1 MNVVV
6 QIYMIVCVV
15 LLVFDVAFLMVK
27 NARNQRFYPKKPK
40 FRRKILEEIEHREL
54 SGEFS
59 KGFPEMVQKKIAR
72 TKYLLALQAILEEKT
87 YAADWFREII
97 YAVLPDYRKKSE
109 DEQAYY
115 AYVISTLG
123 YEGVQLPPEFAGEFM
138 TFLESKSL
146 YTFANT
152 MAAVYAFGD
161 MNLLMHAIE
170 LADERE
176 GFYHTKLLVDGLLS
190 ARVEQK
196 ELAERLM
203 ESYERY
209 RDYTREGIL
218 TYFRFSGADAAE
230 FCRKVLQSETGD
242 REIRYAA
249 LRYFVKY
256 PDEKSVKM
264 FIRMLT
270 SGEELN
276 WVEEMLAIEGLA
288 HDPGEDVRRLM
299 KEKVTSVNWYV
310 RMKAAEYL
318 KNHGVDPKELE
329 EIVGF
334 GDRYA
339 NEALLYQYRE
349 DPGMSACIRK
359 LMNQDLICSEEP
371 SPEPNLNG
379 TMCKKEG
386 EQ

>member
-72 TKYLLALQAILEEKT
+72 TKYLLALQTILEEKN

-123 YEGVQLPPEFAGEFM
+123 YEGVQLPADFAGEFM

-161 MNLLMHAIE
+161 MNLLMHAIDMV
-170 LADERE
+170 DERE

-190 ARVEQK
+190 ARVDQK
-196 ELAERLM
+196 ELAGRLM
-203 ESYERY
+203 ESYEKY

-230 FCRKVLQSETGD
+230 FCRKVLLSGNEN

-256 PDEKSVKM
+256 PDEKSQKM

-288 HDPGEDVRRLM
+288 HDPGGDVRRLM
-299 KEKVTSVNWYV
+299 KEKITSVNWYV
-310 RMKAAEYL
+310 RVKAAQYL
-318 KNHGVDPKELE
+318 RNHGMDPKELE

-339 NEALLYQYRE
+339 NEALLYQYRG
-349 DPGMSACIRK
+349 DPGMSACIKK
-359 LMNQDLICSEEP
+359 LMNQNLTCGEGP
-371 SPEPNLNG
+371 SPEPNSQG
-379 TMCKKEG
+379 TVCKKEG
-386 EQ
+386 KQ